1 MRILVLMGA
10 LLAAACGG
18 SEATAVKP
26 SAKVVVPAEDLDL
39 HAARLAKENIIVD
52 GHIDLPYR
60 LHHLRKDGK
69 AMPDLSV
76 VGEEGDFDAA
86 RAKLGGLDAPFMSIY
101 IPSKHQE
108 EGGGK
113 KLADELIDS
122 VEAIAKQWPEDF
134 ALAKSPA
141 EVKSNFE
148 AGRVSLL
155 MGIENGAAL
164 EDEIKNVEHFF
175 KRGVRYITLTHA
187 TNNLIC
193 DSSYDEARKW
203 HGLSDYGRKVVAEM
217 NRLGV
222 LVDISHVSDE
232 SFYDVMKVST
242 KPVIASHSSMRHF
255 TPGFERNMNDDMVR
269 ALADNGGVVM
279 INFGSTFISQTSIE
293 WRGRMKAEEKS
304 YRDSHKAAEDKAVE
318 AHLEEWKKADPF
330 PYASVEDVANHI
342 DRVVGLVGIEHVGF
356 GSDFDGVGDSL
367 PTGLKDA
374 AAYPALLRVL
384 IERGYTDEQI
394 AKICSGNLMRVWL
407 SQNNSH

>member
-1 MRILVLMGA
+1 MRGLLLLP
-10 LLAAACGG
+10 LLAMACAGG
-18 SEATAVKP
+18 DAPPLTP
-26 SAKVVVPAEDLDL
+26 SASVAAPAEGLEA
-39 HAARLAKENIIVD
+39 HAARLAKDNIIVD
-52 GHIDLPYR
+52 GHVDLPYR

-69 AMPDLSV
+69 AMPDLSI

-113 KLADELIDS
+113 KLADALIDS
-122 VEAIAKQWPEDF
+122 VEGIAAKWPEDF
-134 ALAKSPA
+134 ALAKTPA
-141 EVKSNFE
+141 EVRANYQ
-148 AGRVSLL
+148 AGRISLL

-164 EDEIKNVEHFF
+164 EADLQNVEHFF
-175 KRGVRYITLTHA
+175 KRGIRYITLTHA

-193 DSSYDEARKW
+193 DSSYDDSKKW
-203 HGLSDYGRKVVAEM
+203 NGLSDYGYKVVGEM
-217 NRLGV
+217 NRLGI
-222 LVDISHVSDE
+222 LVDISHVSDDT
-232 SFYDVMKVST
+232 FYDVMKTST

-255 TPGFERNMNDDMVR
+255 TPGFQRNMDDDMVR

-293 WRGRMKAEEKS
+293 WRGRMKAAEKR
-304 YRDSHKAAEDKAVE
+304 YRAANEKADDEAVE
-318 AHLEEWKKADPF
+318 AHIETWSKSNPF

-342 DRVVGLVGIEHVGF
+342 DRVVELVGVDHVGF

-384 IERGYTDEQI
+384 IERGYTDDDI

-407 SQNNSH
+407 AQNNSH